1 MHCYLQLAPRRLA
14 LKYTSAALRVHDLP
28 ERCAFSPS
36 RVLLALPCAL
46 QVGKRDVCEDT
57 AYLKMSNHIFGGQSR
72 EAGALTMDQIKE
84 QRRGKF

>member
-1 MHCYLQLAPRRLA
+1 MFDPLRCVCYP
-14 LKYTSAALRVHDLP
+14 
-28 ERCAFSPS
+28 
-36 RVLLALPCAL
+36 